1 MAFKETRQEEQCE
14 KYEFKQI
21 AESEPSDGLFLHK
34 IKKDYQKWGRE
45 NEMGTVFL
53 LTGEGSHQYLRRKA
67 VGVRLRFG
75 DGCDFRKNLH
85 TDHSGMWQ

>member
-1 MAFKETRQEEQCE
+1 MAFKETRQEKQCE

-45 NEMGTVFL
+45 
-53 LTGEGSHQYLRRKA
+53 K
-67 VGVRLRFG
+67 
-75 DGCDFRKNLH
+75 
-85 TDHSGMWQ
+85 